1 MYRALY
7 RKWRPKTF
15 SDVVGQA
22 GITWQDC
29 EGQPVL
35 EVGYLLKKRF
45 WHQGYASEAAQ
56 ACRDYAFRVLGAEK
70 VSSIIK
76 TDNAASIR
84 VAQRNGMRREKE
96 FAARYYNGPVPHY
109 LYTVWKDGI
118 MDTTY
123 CIEQLKALC
132 AIDSPS
138 GFTDRA
144 ADYLSTLG
152 VERVDLLILTHC
164 HSDHANGAAELLER
178 MAVDVLALPGAE
190 EEVPLREELMALAE
204 EKGCTV
210 AQLSLA
216 WLFHQGMNAYAVFST
231 GSPARIAANC
241 GALEV
246 VLTPAECRWLNL
258 EAHDRAV

>member
-1 MYRALY
+1 MQEILRTRRLLLREMTEGDLPDLKEVLQDPEVMTAYEHS
-7 RKWRPKTF
+7 F
-15 SDVVGQA
+15 SDRDVAEWLARQRERYRRDGFGLWAVVLPSTGEMVGQA

-45 WHQGYASEAAQ
+45 WRRGYASEAAR

-76 TDNAASIR
+76 TDNLASIR

-96 FAARYYNGPVPHY
+96 FTARYYNGPVPHY

-144 ADYLSTLG
+144 ADYLL
-152 VERVDLLILTHC
+152 
-164 HSDHANGAAELLER
+164 
-178 MAVDVLALPGAE
+178 
-190 EEVPLREELMALAE
+190 EELSRLGYAPEKTRKGGVRCAWAE
-204 EKGCTV
+204 RE
-210 AQLSLA
+210 
-216 WLFHQGMNAYAVFST
+216 
-231 GSPARIAANC
+231 
-241 GALEV
+241 
-246 VLTPAECRWLNL
+246 TPCC
-258 EAHDRAV
+258 